1 VISFSGLCDF
11 VDRFV
16 YSQKNLVK
24 KTRSCAFVLQI
35 AQVKKKGEKEKETNR
50 ENGPREINRSH
61 LKDAAF
67 DFKASGCPDAWKL
80 KLSAFCNSASL
91 YRTPGWLILA
101 YTRHRNIDLLR

>member
-35 AQVKKKGEKEKETNR
+35 ARVKKKAKKKKRLTEKMAHAKSIALISR
-50 ENGPREINRSH
+50 MQH
-61 LKDAAF
+61 LTSKRVAALVP
-67 DFKASGCPDAWKL
+67 G
-80 KLSAFCNSASL
+80 NSNAQPFVTQRVSTALRAGL
-91 YRTPGWLILA
+91 YR
-101 YTRHRNIDLLR
+101 RQKH